1 MYLLDKIIEK
11 CEYHS
16 KKDWKPG
23 EIGNRKITIQ
33 QEDYTKYGKTEFIN
47 EAQDLAKRKLIQI
60 KWEIRYSDIREIQ
73 YSLEQ
78 LPQLYQL
85 AEQEAQENG
94 ETFVPKYCLVQQYQ
108 DKIEAE
114 QKQGWKNDWIRK
126 YYDSL
131 LQKLHNIGDRKVPK
145 ELEKFELYRDC
156 LRGIDALD
164 EPIFKRVFSKRYLG
178 DTKKFEKEVQAHII
192 TSAKK
197 YCEDV
202 EEDMDDSTVLE
213 QLLIKEYGQ
222 EMALKGSL
230 KLLIHEADGTDRE
243 INTANF
249 KYGLILNTQTL
260 KHVSVKNEIVPFKC
274 IVSIENKANFEAMN
288 YSEDTLYVYSHGY
301 YGPYERAFLQKLAE
315 ILDANQQ
322 IEYFH
327 SGDLDYGGVKIF
339 EYIQKR
345 IFPKLHPLNMDIDT
359 YEKYKDFAEPIE
371 AQILEKLK
379 KTKVSVLQEL
389 IDKLIEEG
397 KGLEQEIFTIE
408 LDGL

>member
-16 KKDWKPG
+16 AKDWKPG
-23 EIGNRKITIQ
+23 EVGNRTITIQ
-33 QEDYTKYGKTEFIN
+33 QKDYTKCGKTELIN
-47 EAQDLAKRKLIQI
+47 EIRDLEERKLIQV
-60 KWEIRYSDIREIQ
+60 KWVIRYSDVEKIQ
-73 YSLEQ
+73 YSLEH
-78 LPQLYQL
+78 LPRFYQL
-85 AEQEAQENG
+85 AEQEAQKIG
-94 ETFVPKYCLVQQYQ
+94 ETFVPKYRLVQQYQ
-108 DKIEAE
+108 DKIETE
-114 QKQGWKNDWIRK
+114 KKLGWKNDWVRR
-126 YYDSL
+126 YYDSIL
-131 LQKLHNIGDRKVPK
+131 EKLENIGSGKIPK

-192 TSAKK
+192 TIAKT
-197 YCEDV
+197 YCDDAT
-202 EEDMDDSTVLE
+202 EDMDDTSVLE
-213 QLLIKEYGQ
+213 QFLIKEYGQ
-222 EMALKGSL
+222 EMVLKGPL
-230 KLLIHEADGTDRE
+230 KLLIHETDGTDRE

-249 KYGLILNTQTL
+249 KYGLVLNTQTL
-260 KHVSVKNEIVPFKC
+260 KHISVKNEIVLFQR

-301 YGPYERAFLQKLAE
+301 YGPYERVFLQKLAE

-327 SGDLDYGGVKIF
+327 SGDLDYGGIKIF

-345 IFPKLHPLNMDIDT
+345 IFPKLQPLNMDIDT

-371 AQILEKLK
+371 AQTLEKLK
-379 KTKVSVLQEL
+379 KTKVPVLQEL

>member
-1 MYLLDKIIEK
+1 M
-11 CEYHS
+11 
-16 KKDWKPG
+16 
-23 EIGNRKITIQ
+23 
-33 QEDYTKYGKTEFIN
+33 
-47 EAQDLAKRKLIQI
+47 
-60 KWEIRYSDIREIQ
+60 
-73 YSLEQ
+73 
-78 LPQLYQL
+78 
-85 AEQEAQENG
+85 
-94 ETFVPKYCLVQQYQ
+94 
-108 DKIEAE
+108 
-114 QKQGWKNDWIRK
+114 
-126 YYDSL
+126 
-131 LQKLHNIGDRKVPK
+131 
-145 ELEKFELYRDC
+145 
-156 LRGIDALD
+156 RGIDALD
-164 EPIFKRVFSKRYLG
+164 EPIFKRVFSKMYLG

-260 KHVSVKNEIVPFKC
+260 KHVSVKNEIVPFKR

-371 AQILEKLK
+371 AQILGKLK

>member
-16 KKDWKPG
+16 AKDWKPG
-23 EIGNRKITIQ
+23 EVGNRTITIQ
-33 QEDYTKYGKTEFIN
+33 QKDYTKCGKTELIN
-47 EAQDLAKRKLIQI
+47 EIRDLEERKLIQV
-60 KWEIRYSDIREIQ
+60 KWVIRYSDVEKIQ

-78 LPQLYQL
+78 LPRFYHLS
-85 AEQEAQENG
+85 EQEAQKIG
-94 ETFVPKYCLVQQYQ
+94 ETFVPKYRLVQQYQ
-108 DKIEAE
+108 DKIETE
-114 QKQGWKNDWIRK
+114 KKLGWKNDWIRR
-126 YYDSL
+126 YYDSIL
-131 LQKLHNIGDRKVPK
+131 EKLENIGSGKIPK

-178 DTKKFEKEVQAHII
+178 NTKKFEKEAQTHII
-192 TSAKK
+192 TIAKT
-197 YCEDV
+197 YCDDAT
-202 EEDMDDSTVLE
+202 EDMDDTSVLE

-249 KYGLILNTQTL
+249 KYGLVLNTQTL
-260 KHVSVKNEIVPFKC
+260 KHVSVKNEIVLFQR

-301 YGPYERAFLQKLAE
+301 YGPYERVFLQKLAE

-327 SGDLDYGGVKIF
+327 SGDLDYGGIKIF

-345 IFPKLHPLNMDIDT
+345 IFPKLQPLNMDIDT

-371 AQILEKLK
+371 AQTLEKLK
-379 KTKVSVLQEL
+379 KTKVPVLQEL

>member
-33 QEDYTKYGKTEFIN
+33 QKDYDKCGKTEFIN
-47 EAQDLAKRKLIQI
+47 EAQNLAKRKLIQI
-60 KWEIRYSDIREIQ
+60 KWEIRYSDISEIH

-94 ETFVPKYCLVQQYQ
+94 EIFVPKCCLVQQYQ

-114 QKQGWKNDWIRK
+114 QKQGWKNGWIRK

-131 LQKLHNIGDRKVPK
+131 LQKLHNIGDRRVPK

-164 EPIFKRVFSKRYLG
+164 EPIFKRVFSKMYLG

-260 KHVSVKNEIVPFKC
+260 KHVSVKNEIVPFKR

-288 YSEDTLYVYSHGY
+288 YSEDTIVMVTMVRMREHFYKNW
-301 YGPYERAFLQKLAE
+301 QK
-315 ILDANQQ
+315 
-322 IEYFH
+322 FW
-327 SGDLDYGGVKIF
+327 
-339 EYIQKR
+339 
-345 IFPKLHPLNMDIDT
+345 M
-359 YEKYKDFAEPIE
+359 
-371 AQILEKLK
+371 
-379 KTKVSVLQEL
+379 L
-389 IDKLIEEG
+389 INR
-397 KGLEQEIFTIE
+397 
-408 LDGL
+408 

>member
-16 KKDWKPG
+16 VKDWKPG
-23 EIGNRKITIQ
+23 EVGNRTITIQ
-33 QEDYTKYGKTEFIN
+33 QKDYTKCGKTELIN
-47 EAQDLAKRKLIQI
+47 EIRDLEERKLIQV
-60 KWEIRYSDIREIQ
+60 KWVIRYSDVEKIQ

-78 LPQLYQL
+78 LPRFYQL
-85 AEQEAQENG
+85 AEQEAKKNG
-94 ETFVPKYCLVQQYQ
+94 NTVISKYRLVQQYQ
-108 DKIEAE
+108 DKIETE
-114 QKQGWKNDWIRK
+114 KKLCWKNDWIRR
-126 YYDSL
+126 YYDSIL
-131 LQKLHNIGDRKVPK
+131 EKLENIGSGKIPK

-178 DTKKFEKEVQAHII
+178 NTKKFEKEAQAHII
-192 TSAKK
+192 TIAKT
-197 YCEDV
+197 YSDDAT
-202 EEDMDDSTVLE
+202 EDMDDTSVLE

-222 EMALKGSL
+222 EMVLKGPL
-230 KLLIHEADGTDRE
+230 KLLIHETDGTDRE
-243 INTANF
+243 INTSNF
-249 KYGLILNTQTL
+249 KYGLVLNTQTL
-260 KHVSVKNEIVPFKC
+260 KHVSVKNEIVPFQR

-301 YGPYERAFLQKLAE
+301 YGPYERVFLQKLAE

-327 SGDLDYGGVKIF
+327 SGDLDYGGIKIF

-345 IFPKLHPLNMDIDT
+345 IFPKLQPLNMDIDT

-371 AQILEKLK
+371 AQTLEKLK
-379 KTKVSVLQEL
+379 KTKVPVLQEL